1 MDTSPGRWCVL
12 APEFVPSWAAQ
23 PAPPSPPS
31 PSPPSPPSP
40 STPSTPPPPPPP
52 SPPSLEPP
60 AVPDYGDHRPPGGPG
75 WRFRLG
81 CQLGG
86 RFIGG
91 ITPEGARALAAD
103 PAALRVALAF
113 AAGTPRWRAALA
125 AVGGVIALPAMLGG
139 ELPHFLHT
147 AVGIGAAPAAR
158 AAATALS
165 IAAPDPGA
173 LRAAVAVRE
182 CGACRTR
189 SFAGGSWLSH
199 WLVIGRTSEPITKIL
214 KKLKHQCY
222 N

>member
-1 MDTSPGRWCVL
+1 M
-12 APEFVPSWAAQ
+12 PE
-23 PAPPSPPS
+23 PPS
-31 PSPPSPPSP
+31 
-40 STPSTPPPPPPP
+40 
-52 SPPSLEPP
+52 
-60 AVPDYGDHRPPGGPG
+60 APDYDDHRSPGGPG

-81 CQLGG
+81 CQFGG
-86 RFIGG
+86 KFIGG
-91 ITPEGARALAAD
+91 ISPEGARALATD

-125 AVGGVIALPAMLGG
+125 AVGGVTALPAVLGG

-182 CGACRTR
+182 CAACRAR

-199 WLVIGRTSEPITKIL
+199 WLVIGRTTKSITKIL
-214 KKLKHQCY
+214 ESLKYQCY
-222 N
+222 V